1 MASKTYPCLLSPLST
16 CLQKDILSQQ
26 SDHADNLMAHLALMS
41 AWRMHLVR
49 SSHSNLSLHY
59 FSNITLTTA
68 LGRLGSFVIMSTRG

>member
-1 MASKTYPCLLSPLST
+1 MASNDIFSLLSSLGT

-26 SDHADNLMAHLALMS
+26 SDHANNLMAHLALVP
-41 AWRMHLVR
+41 AWRMHLIR